1 MNVLI
6 PSLYPRSEEL
16 IKKTRDFDR
25 NRIDEQELEK
35 YFYKD
40 FIDFINLQNEL
51 SLKYYNP
58 GLFKFKDLLRP
69 FTLVLKN
76 SIANTLIRFEETN
89 TFWRKVE
96 ISNFDL
102 NYNNF
107 EIIFRD
113 YLYLDFFNK
122 TNNKDLINKK
132 ILITLPSVFTF
143 YKYSNL
149 SFEQINFLLLEFCKN
164 LNSYLVNIKLS
175 KENISIV
182 LVEYLDFSYS
192 KDFELFKQNF
202 EYLKKLL
209 NELNKEDLELFY
221 FTYSNLNKVYLDIFS
236 LEVKGI
242 SINFYRNNLRDID
255 FSKLSKY
262 LLAGVISTESSLL
275 EIQERINNFLNNISN
290 YFDLNKM
297 IFTIDF
303 IPYLLPRSIMD
314 YKLKNMIDI
323 LNKQELIKTN

>member
-1 MNVLI
+1 MNILV

-40 FIDFINLQNEL
+40 FLDFINLQNEL
-51 SLKYYNP
+51 NLNYYNP

-69 FTLVLKN
+69 FTLVLRN

-89 TFWRKVE
+89 TFWRKLE

-102 NYNNF
+102 DYNNF

-113 YLYLDFFNK
+113 YFYLDYFKKNYEI
-122 TNNKDLINKK
+122 LGNKK

-164 LNSYLVNIKLS
+164 LNNYLVNNKLS
-175 KENISIV
+175 KGNIAIV

-192 KDFELFKQNF
+192 KDLELFKQNF
-202 EYLKKLL
+202 EYLKKLV
-209 NELNKEDLELFY
+209 NQLNKEVLELFY
-221 FTYSNLNKVYLDIFS
+221 FIYSNLNNVYLDIFS

-242 SINFYRNNLRDID
+242 SINFYRNNLKDID
-255 FSKLSKY
+255 FSKLGKY
-262 LLAGVISTESSLL
+262 LLAGVISSESSLL
-275 EIQERINNFLNNISN
+275 ESEENINNFLNNIYN

-303 IPYLLPRSIMD
+303 IPYLLPRNIMD
-314 YKLKNMIDI
+314 YKLKNIVNI

>member
-25 NRIDEQELEK
+25 NRLNEQELEK

-40 FIDFINLQNEL
+40 FLNFINLQNEL

-89 TFWRKVE
+89 TFWRKLE
-96 ISNFDL
+96 ISDFDL

-107 EIIFRD
+107 EIILKD
-113 YLYLDFFNK
+113 YLYLDYFNK
-122 TNNKDLINKK
+122 NDENLINKK
-132 ILITLPSVFTF
+132 ILITLPSFFTF

-149 SFEQINFLLLEFCKN
+149 TFEQINFLLLEFCKN
-164 LNSYLVNIKLS
+164 LNSYLVNTKLS

-236 LEVKGI
+236 LEIKGI

-275 EIQERINNFLNNISN
+275 ENKEKINNFLNNISN